1 MIFNNRVDPFE
12 EIRRLSEEL
21 EQERRLR
28 KQWQE
33 RCLELEK
40 RVKQLEATLN
50 RILNPDTPSSQIPD
64 TEKNTNKSP
73 NRDPVGMKPIGKPE
87 WGNGGTRPPPPSINR
102 KLNATRD
109 RCTRCQ
115 SRNLYHFDTEE
126 VYVWDLPIVKLI
138 VTLFYIFIYKCKDCG
153 EIVCGT
159 HPELPHAGMIGPN
172 LAAFLAE
179 VRHNF
184 AGSYEKLSAF
194 LKDLTG
200 ETFSGQ
206 AIKDCIKRTASTLEP
221 KYKDIRNALATESI
235 LHSDETRWPINGKRH
250 YLWLL
255 HGLKFVFITI
265 NKSRGR
271 KVITNVLG
279 DLFGGVIISDCLA
292 VYRSFAAAF
301 QKCWSHLLRRTFYLK
316 EKNPDSDIVQLHEQ
330 LSALYNEAEKY
341 RTMKLSE
348 TERIWTGIRLIQKLQ
363 RITYHE
369 WKSEGAKGII
379 QNWLKEYEGQWLVG
393 VFIPEVEFTNN
404 KDERGI
410 RKVIPTRKMLGGHRT
425 EEGADD
431 FAIIETNRQTW
442 KLNGKSPYKE
452 LIEYLHEQNENAAA
466 YSSA

>member
-1 MIFNNRVDPFE
+1 MIFNNRIDIFE
-12 EIRRLSEEL
+12 ENKRLRQEL
-21 EQERRLR
+21 EQERRFR
-28 KQWQE
+28 KGWQE
-33 RCLELEK
+33 RCLKLEK
-40 RVKQLEATLN
+40 RVHELEATLN

-64 TEKNTNKSP
+64 TERNVHKSP
-73 NRDPVGMKPIGKPE
+73 NRDPVGTKPRGKPE
-87 WGNGGTRPPPPSINR
+87 GGNGGARPSPPNIDR
-102 KLNATRD
+102 KLNATRKK
-109 RCTRCQ
+109 CTRCK
-115 SRNLYHFDTEE
+115 SSNLYHFDTEE
-126 VYVWDLPIVKLI
+126 VCVWDLPIIKLI

-153 EIVCGT
+153 EIVYGT
-159 HPELPHAGMIGPN
+159 HPELPHEGMIGPN

-184 AGSYEKLSAF
+184 AGSYGKLSAF

-206 AIKDCIKRTASTLEP
+206 AIHDCIKRTALTLEP
-221 KYKDIRNALATESI
+221 KYKDIRDALAKESI

-255 HGLKFVFITI
+255 HGLKHVFITI

-271 KVITNVLG
+271 KVITDVLG
-279 DLFGGVIISDCLA
+279 DLFEGVIISDCLA

-316 EKNPDSDIVQLHEQ
+316 EKNPNSDIAQLHEQ

-341 RTMKLSE
+341 RTMKFSE
-348 TERIWTGIRLIQKLQ
+348 SERIWTGIRLTQKLQ
-363 RITYHE
+363 RITYND
-369 WKSEGAKGII
+369 WRSEETKGII

-393 VFIPEVEFTNN
+393 IFIPEVEFTNN

-431 FAIIETNRQTW
+431 YAIIETNRQTW
-442 KLNGKSPYKE
+442 KLNEKSPYKE
-452 LIEYLHEQNENAAA
+452 LVGYLHEQNENAAA
-466 YSSA
+466 SSA